1 MNAPV
6 NTKEVIIEESFK
18 WELNLSLKE
27 PKQNNNLSTVKRSIE
42 LIITLDERERIQ
54 TSTLDV
60 AMKIIEWL
68 YFENLEK
75 VNY

>member
-27 PKQNNNLSTVKRSIE
+27 PKQYNNLSTVKRSIE

-68 YFENLEK
+68 YFENLE
-75 VNY
+75 NLN